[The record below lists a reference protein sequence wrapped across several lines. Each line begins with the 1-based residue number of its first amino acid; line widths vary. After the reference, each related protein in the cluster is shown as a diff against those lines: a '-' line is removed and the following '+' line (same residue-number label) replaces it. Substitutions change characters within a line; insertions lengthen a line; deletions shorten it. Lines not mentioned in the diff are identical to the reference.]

1 MTTHQHHLA
10 THTSDGATLMSSW
23 EVIDVELNDLEVEG
37 HDASE
42 TITVTFAPGRVTE
55 LLGLQARGMLPAQAS
70 ELALALLDASREW
83 QEGGALYDL
92 NTANL

>member
-1 MTTHQHHLA
+1 MSIYQHTA
-10 THTSDGATLMSSW
+10 THTPDGATLMSSW
-23 EVIDVELNDLEVEG
+23 EVVDVELNDLEVEG

>member
-1 MTTHQHHLA
+1 MTTHQHTA
-10 THTSDGATLMSSW
+10 THTPDGATLMSSW
-23 EVIDVELNDLEVEG
+23 ELVDVQLNDLEVEG

-55 LLGLQARGMLPAQAS
+55 LLGLQAQGMLPAQAS

-83 QEGGALYDL
+83 QEGGTLH
-92 NTANL
+92 NLITTNA

>member
-1 MTTHQHHLA
+1 MTTHQHTA
-10 THTSDGATLMSSW
+10 THTPDGATLMSSW
-23 EVIDVELNDLEVEG
+23 EVIDIELNDLAVEE
-37 HDASE
+37 HDVSE

-83 QEGGALYDL
+83 QEGGTLH
-92 NTANL
+92 NLITTNA